1 MHEIQYNKI
10 IKFTQLENNN
20 SDPAKKMKRRS
31 SVDGLQGKNKKAL
44 KEDLAIVSSCSI
56 SSTYVFL

>member
-10 IKFTQLENNN
+10 IKFTQLENN

-44 KEDLAIVSSCSI
+44 KEDIAIVSSCSI